1 MKNNITFCIASANN
15 EKEYTKLLIKSL
27 RDHTD
32 INRHEIL
39 IFIDSD
45 NQNTYE
51 ELLEIKKELPNLK
64 IYRNTG
70 QYPIGSQRNVSLL
83 FHAATNDIVC
93 YLQSDMVV
101 GPNFDTNI
109 LKNMKD
115 ESVVLCMARIE
126 PPLHPPGP
134 EKIVK
139 NFGLT
144 PEEFQYEEFVKF
156 VLELQTNPKPNIEG
170 HFAPF
175 AVYKKTW
182 FEKIGGFDTQ
192 FRCSRED
199 SDMILRMYI
208 LGLNMVESWEACVYH
223 FTCVSSRGK
232 DWFKPETDKQI
243 ERKNQLQVFAD
254 REELKRFIRKWG
266 GDYTEDHKARPLY
279 DIALFLD
286 IKTFVRFDL
295 LSFLEIYVQ
304 NLYLN
309 DVNVAEELKR
319 RTVFDYDY
327 YSNLRWNYSKEHWES
342 VKYLFN
348 NQIQNRIRYSED
360 LSNIYHDVNIYANYF
375 DLEKNCDQ
383 TLQNFIMSLNHFI
396 HEKPIGT
403 YEIGPLTIQINQ
415 KNELSHT
422 YGTNKNIELV
432 LKDANQFVFE

>member
-1 MKNNITFCIASANN
+1 MNNNITFCIATAKN
-15 EKEYTKLLIKSL
+15 EKEYTKLLIRSL
-27 RDHTD
+27 RDHTNID
-32 INRHEIL
+32 RHEIL

-64 IYRNTG
+64 IYRNTEK
-70 QYPIGSQRNVSLL
+70 YPIGSQRNVSIL
-83 FHAATNDIVC
+83 FNAASNDIVC

-109 LKNMKD
+109 LKNMTD
-115 ESVVLCMARIE
+115 ESVVLCLARIE

-156 VLELQTNPKPNIEG
+156 VLELQSNPKPNIEG

-199 SDMILRMYI
+199 SDMIIRMYI
-208 LGLNMVESWEACVYH
+208 LGLNMIESWEACVYH

-232 DWFKPETDKQI
+232 DWFKPENDKKI
-243 ERKNQLQVFAD
+243 ERQNNLQVIAD

-266 GDYTEDHKARPLY
+266 GEYTFDHKARPLY
-279 DIALFLD
+279 DLALFINVD
-286 IKTFVRFDL
+286 TFVRFDI
-295 LSFLEIYVQ
+295 LSFLEMYMQSI
-304 NLYLN
+304 YLN
-309 DVNVAEELKR
+309 DERVAEELKR
-319 RTVFDYDY
+319 RIIFDSEY
-327 YSNLRWNYSKEHWES
+327 YSNLRWSYSQEHWNA

-348 NQIQNRIRYSED
+348 DQMENRIKYVKD
-360 LSNIYHDVNIYANYF
+360 LSKISHDVNIYVNYF
-375 DLEKNCDQ
+375 DLETNCDKN
-383 TLQNFIMSLNHFI
+383 LQQFIGSLNDFVHN
-396 HEKPIGT
+396 KPIGT
-403 YEIGPLTIQINQ
+403 YKIGPLTIEVNQ

-422 YGTNKNIELV
+422 YGTNKNIDLV